1 MMISVIRINNQIGS
15 IFIYDFYDC
24 TVDDDDTAASSL
36 ERDQNRFLYITQQRQ
51 IKYEIIDLSKDSFC
65 VLEREIAQS

>member
-24 TVDDDDTAASSL
+24 TVYDDDTAASSL
-36 ERDQNRFLYITQQRQ
+36 ERDQNRFLST
-51 IKYEIIDLSKDSFC
+51 
-65 VLEREIAQS
+65 